1 MLAYIIRRILGAI
14 PLILLVLVINF
25 IILHLAPGDPV
36 FLFIQGGAGVTAE
49 YVEQVRKMLGLDK
62 PLGEQLLIF
71 IINVFRGDLGFSHFY
86 QRPVI
91 NVIAERMPIT
101 FLLVIL
107 STLFAATAGIILGVF
122 AGRHPYSLIDR
133 INTVVAVFGYSIP
146 IFWFGQLLIITF
158 SIYLNILPTGG
169 IPTRAMGEGSL
180 LDWLSH
186 LVLPVFTLGVIQ
198 LALAARI
205 TRASMLE
212 ILGMDYI
219 TSARAKG
226 LKESIVTFKHALR
239 NAVLPVLTVI
249 SVNFAFL
256 FAGAMITETVFSWP
270 GLGRMMFESLYRRDY
285 PILMGLLIVT
295 STGVIVINLIT
306 DLMYAYLD
314 PRVVYE

>member
-1 MLAYIIRRILGAI
+1 
-14 PLILLVLVINF
+14 
-25 IILHLAPGDPV
+25 
-36 FLFIQGGAGVTAE
+36 
-49 YVEQVRKMLGLDK
+49 
-62 PLGEQLLIF
+62 
-71 IINVFRGDLGFSHFY
+71 
-86 QRPVI
+86 
-91 NVIAERMPIT
+91 
-101 FLLVIL
+101 
-107 STLFAATAGIILGVF
+107 
-122 AGRHPYSLIDR
+122 
-133 INTVVAVFGYSIP
+133 
-146 IFWFGQLLIITF
+146 
-158 SIYLNILPTGG
+158 
-169 IPTRAMGEGSL
+169 
-180 LDWLSH
+180 
-186 LVLPVFTLGVIQ
+186 
-198 LALAARI
+198 
-205 TRASMLE
+205 MLE